1 MQHVHSLLLGAPAQ
15 QDMTIINT
23 TVKGKL
29 FLCLSP
35 WLAEEQADLSTGHIS
50 YGRHQ
55 KWQTWLTILI
65 VDLELRRLQIL
76 YEIGSCQETALKKHL
91 GVMSTNTHYSTT
103 PKVGLAHTDH
113 QLRAQE
119 NVLKLEELKRLAI
132 NIRNTS
138 GILMEF

>member
-1 MQHVHSLLLGAPAQ
+1 MVYATCAQPFTRRASATRHDDNKHNGQGEIVPLLEYVVGRGTGRFIPGAYIVLTPPK
-15 QDMTIINT
+15 M
-23 TVKGKL
+23 
-29 FLCLSP
+29 
-35 WLAEEQADLSTGHIS
+35 ADLAHNSNRGFGVAT
-50 YGRHQ
+50 
-55 KWQTWLTILI
+55 
-65 VDLELRRLQIL
+65 VA
-76 YEIGSCQETALKKHL
+76 EIGSCQETALKKHL
-91 GVMSTNTHYSTT
+91 GVMSTNTHYSTA